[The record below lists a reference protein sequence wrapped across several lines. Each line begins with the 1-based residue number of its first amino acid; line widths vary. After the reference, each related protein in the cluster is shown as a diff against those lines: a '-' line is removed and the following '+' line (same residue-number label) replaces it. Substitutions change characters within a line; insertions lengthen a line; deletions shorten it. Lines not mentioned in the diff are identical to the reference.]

1 MSYKENYKKNKM
13 IHCIKTGTNSPLIK
27 TNNKNKWLEFPALPN
42 TQKVGRFNPSFPTFP
57 PPPPSNPGAV

>member
-1 MSYKENYKKNKM
+1 MNLHKIWYKKSPIIKKNKQR
-13 IHCIKTGTNSPLIK
+13 KQNGF
-27 TNNKNKWLEFPALPN
+27 KWLKFHALPN